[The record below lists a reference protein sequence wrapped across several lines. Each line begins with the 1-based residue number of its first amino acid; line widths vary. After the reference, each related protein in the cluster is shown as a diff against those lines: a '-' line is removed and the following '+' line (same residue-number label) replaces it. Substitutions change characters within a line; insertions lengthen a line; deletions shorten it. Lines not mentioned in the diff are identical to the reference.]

1 MRIDQF
7 LLHLQPKQILRPTD
21 RQILNSRMSIKLA
34 MKPKCKADIYNKE
47 KTMKHGASF
56 PKLS

>member
-1 MRIDQF
+1 
-7 LLHLQPKQILRPTD
+7 
-21 RQILNSRMSIKLA
+21 MSIKLA

-56 PKLS
+56 PKLSWNRRIAWTKARERNL